1 MEKELGIYETQLVI
15 QQEVYDMLLYAY
27 PLLDHFPKS
36 QKFSLVQDI
45 KRSMD
50 LVLKYAI
57 TANKKYSKTTTL
69 EKMDVE
75 LAALKVYIRLAFE
88 LQYFKG
94 EKQYMEMSRRLD
106 KVGKMLGGWL
116 KSEREKSGNK
126 SVEKTYICEV
136 CGAKITPKSY
146 EYSMR
151 NFGKALCYAC
161 QKKYKGLDLM

>member
-116 KSEREKSGNK
+116 KAEREKSGNK
-126 SVEKTYICEV
+126 SVEKLIYVKCV
-136 CGAKITPKSY
+136 V
-146 EYSMR
+146 
-151 NFGKALCYAC
+151 
-161 QKKYKGLDLM
+161 QKLLLNPMNIQ

>member
-1 MEKELGIYETQLVI
+1 MMDNQLGSYETQLVI

-75 LAALKVYIRLAFE
+75 LAALKVYISLSFE
-88 LQYFKG
+88 LHFFKG
-94 EKQYMEMSRRLD
+94 EKHYMEMSRRLD
-106 KVGKMLGGWL
+106 KVGKMLGGWI
-116 KSEREKSGNK
+116 KAEKEKAGNK
-126 SVEKTYICEV
+126 AIEKTYVCEK

-151 NFGKALCYAC
+151 NFGKSLCYAC
-161 QKKYKGLDLM
+161 QKSHRD